1 MIFSSTRSSIRR
13 LLVPNVYKYG
23 LHCCLAVALSG
34 IFYAPEAY
42 AQKSIGTIFLGQS
55 APLSGPT
62 EALGLDVRRGVE
74 AYLHFVNRS
83 GGVNGRNVL
92 LKSFDDKGNASL
104 AGVNAHRLIQEE
116 GVIAL
121 IASIGTKSSEA
132 VAEVASASRVPL
144 VAPFSGAASLRSS
157 ERHYVYNLRAELTQ
171 ESRYLARQLASMGL
185 RSVAAAY
192 QNDADGLE
200 GVNAFEQACRELGL
214 NLVAK
219 MPVGTSISETREAAK
234 AMASKAP
241 QAIMLFANY
250 DVGVDVIRASRIAG
264 YGAIFMTVSSA
275 GSKAINEQLL
285 DAARGMGM
293 TQVMPFPW
301 SEAVGLVSQYQK
313 LMIESGF
320 SAKDFSYGS
329 LEGYAAARVLVEGL
343 RRSGKDISA
352 ARLTSALDGLGEWD
366 LGGLRLNYS
375 TQRREGARYIDLT
388 VIGQD
393 GRFLK

>member
-1 MIFSSTRSSIRR
+1 MIFNSILSSPRR
-13 LLVPNVYKYG
+13 LLMHNVQKYG
-23 LHCCLAVALSG
+23 LRCCLALASSCV
-34 IFYAPEAY
+34 FYAHEAS
-42 AQKSIGTIFLGQS
+42 AQRSQGPIFLGQS

-62 EALGLDVRRGVE
+62 EAIGLDVRRGVE
-74 AYLHFVNRS
+74 AYLQSVNRS
-83 GGVNGRNVL
+83 GGVNGRDVL

-104 AGVNAHRLIQEE
+104 ASLNARRLVQEE

-121 IASIGTKSSEA
+121 IASIGTKPSEA
-132 VAEVASASRVPL
+132 ISEVASANRVPL
-144 VAPFSGAASLRSS
+144 VAPFSGAASLRSN
-157 ERHYVYNLRAELTQ
+157 ERRYVYNLRAELTQ
-171 ESRYLARQLASMGL
+171 ESRHLARQLASMGL
-185 RSVAAAY
+185 KSVAAAY
-192 QNDADGLE
+192 QNDSDGIE

-214 NLVAK
+214 TLVAK
-219 MPVGTSISETREAAK
+219 LQVGTSFAETKNAAT
-234 AMASKAP
+234 ALASKRP

-250 DVGVDVIRASRIAG
+250 DVGVDVIRASRFAG

-275 GSKAINEQLL
+275 GSKALNEQLL

-343 RRSGKDISA
+343 RRTGKDISA
-352 ARLTSALDGLGEWD
+352 ARLANALDGLGEMD
-366 LGGLRLNYS
+366 LGGLRVSYS
-375 TQRREGARYIDLT
+375 PQSRLGTRHIDLT

-393 GRFLK
+393 GKFLK

>member
-1 MIFSSTRSSIRR
+1 MIFSSLRSPPRR
-13 LLVPNVYKYG
+13 FQLSNMYKCG
-23 LHCCLAVALSG
+23 LHSCLALAFSC
-34 IFYAPEAY
+34 IFYSHEAW
-42 AQKSIGTIFLGQS
+42 AQKSQGAIFLGQS

-62 EALGLDVRRGVE
+62 EAIGLDVRRGVE

-83 GGVNGRNVL
+83 GGVNGRHVL

-104 AGVNAHRLIQEE
+104 ASLNARRLVQEE
-116 GVIAL
+116 GVVAL

-132 VAEVASASRVPL
+132 ISEVASTNRVPL

-157 ERHYVYNLRAELTQ
+157 ERRYVYNLRAELAQ
-171 ESRYLARQLASMGL
+171 ESRHLARQLASMGL
-185 RSVAAAY
+185 KSVAAAY

-200 GVNAFEQACRELGL
+200 GVNAFEQACREFGL

-219 MPVGTSISETREAAK
+219 LQVGTSITETKDAAT
-234 AMASKAP
+234 ALASKTP
-241 QAIMLFANY
+241 HAILLFANY
-250 DVGVDVIRASRIAG
+250 DVGVEVIRASRIAG

-275 GSKAINEQLL
+275 GSKALNEQLL

-293 TQVMPFPW
+293 TQVMPYPW
-301 SEAVGLVSQYQK
+301 SEAVSLVSQYQK

-320 SAKDFSYGS
+320 SARDFSYGS

-352 ARLTSALDGLGEWD
+352 ARLASALDGLGEWD
-366 LGGLRLNYS
+366 LGGLRVSYS
-375 TQRREGARYIDLT
+375 AQNRVGTRYIDLT

-393 GRFLK
+393 GKFLK